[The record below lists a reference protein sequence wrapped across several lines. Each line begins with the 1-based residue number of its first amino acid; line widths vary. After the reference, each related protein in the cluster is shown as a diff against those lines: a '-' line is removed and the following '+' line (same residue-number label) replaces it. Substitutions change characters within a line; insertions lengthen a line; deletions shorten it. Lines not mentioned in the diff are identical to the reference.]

1 MEDAS
6 APLSLSLSLTH
17 ARARGV
23 GAATARSR
31 RRTSTAWSRRFA
43 RTHLLKDGVVLGLEL
58 SSAFNP
64 LSRSAFKAFRLAI
77 FDRTEKPRRTEVP
90 PDPQPRSSPTA
101 DDRPSSTTGRPL
113 PGSWLPLAFAQL
125 AFESGI
131 QRLSSKTRFR
141 EGKVR
146 GARTER
152 HGGLEGG
159 EGLAP
164 VASDP
169 PMIYGRR
176 RPSGP
181 TSPRPDYERSLR
193 SWWKEYSDRKNADEE
208 EHPCDSLYYDRNT
221 LPRTVPRGDC
231 GTS

>member
-1 MEDAS
+1 MAS
-6 APLSLSLSLTH
+6 FSDLSLSLY
-17 ARARGV
+17 
-23 GAATARSR
+23 
-31 RRTSTAWSRRFA
+31 
-43 RTHLLKDGVVLGLEL
+43 
-58 SSAFNP
+58 AFNP
-64 LSRSAFKAFRLAI
+64 LSLSSFKAFRLAI

-101 DDRPSSTTGRPL
+101 DDPPSSSTGRPL
-113 PGSWLPLAFAQL
+113 PGSWLPLPSLQEPKLFDL

-141 EGKVR
+141 GGRVL

-169 PMIYGRR
+169 
-176 RPSGP
+176 
-181 TSPRPDYERSLR
+181 
-193 SWWKEYSDRKNADEE
+193 
-208 EHPCDSLYYDRNT
+208 
-221 LPRTVPRGDC
+221 
-231 GTS
+231 